1 MTIIVAFV
9 SFCVGGLFG
18 MLLTAVLI
26 AGREDNERD

>member
-1 MTIIVAFV
+1 MTIIVAFI

-26 AGREDNERD
+26 AGREE